1 MLAALVSAKRIR
13 YPVLVTGA
21 LPKLKNL
28 VSRRRIIM
36 PLVINT
42 NVGSLNAQRQL
53 VKSGDDLMQAMERLS
68 SGQRINTAADDAA
81 GLAISNRMTSQVRGL
96 DQAIRNA
103 NDGISLIQT
112 AEGALQESTNI
123 MQRMR
128 ELAIQSAN
136 GIYTDADRATLDAES
151 QQLILELQRISQ
163 TTTFNGQK
171 LLDGS
176 LQDKVLQVGAL
187 ANETIDIALESF
199 DPAKLGVTAAQYDIV
214 ATETTANDLLAG
226 LQVIDGTTEVLSIN
240 GVTVGD
246 LSGINTV
253 EQGLNAINAAITGA
267 EVSAV
272 SSFTAANVGTG
283 IISGDD
289 YLQIS
294 LLAIDKTT
302 PDVFTI
308 KNTTSMEEVVDKIN
322 TLTDGSIQASLNDEG
337 KLVLQS
343 ETGATITVDAG
354 DSAGTAT
361 EVAANKGAAA
371 AGFGNGNTD
380 YVAKGQLVIN
390 NTDSSSLGVDIS
402 FALSAD
408 ATAAANAADAVGL
421 QARRENDIT
430 GVAVTAANGTTYS
443 FEDGDIEINGIAI
456 DSFSYTNASPAVA
469 ANYAQAI
476 ADAINAQSDEH
487 GVVAE
492 LSTATLVL
500 NSVDGSEI
508 SIKLNSD
515 NTDTSTIGLF
525 ETNALDLSGDAL
537 ADISIATAEGA
548 QSAIEIIDLSLEA
561 VNLQRSQLG
570 AINNRLDFTI
580 SNIMNVSENTS
591 AARSRIM
598 DADFAAET
606 AELSRAQ
613 VLQQASQAM
622 LAQANAR
629 PQQVLQLLQ

>member
-1 MLAALVSAKRIR
+1 
-13 YPVLVTGA
+13 
-21 LPKLKNL
+21 
-28 VSRRRIIM
+28 M

-226 LQVIDGTTEVLSIN
+226 LQVIDGTQVLSIN

-487 GVVAE
+487 GVVAG